1 MSLNPQLKEGDRVV
15 CYYMEGETSN
25 VPIGTTGTVT
35 ANVYE
40 NGVLKA
46 NTVSGISPSGLQG
59 IGTANISTIFYVKQ

>member
-35 ANVYE
+35 KIVRVPLMMMILPMN
-40 NGVLKA
+40 
-46 NTVSGISPSGLQG
+46 
-59 IGTANISTIFYVKQ
+59 F

>member
-35 ANVYE
+35 KIVRVPF
-40 NGVLKA
+40 GL
-46 NTVSGISPSGLQG
+46 GIQYSVKWD
-59 IGTANISTIFYVKQ
+59 NECIS